1 MKEPKEDPA
10 LKAEKEQSQADKVEA
25 LQETV
30 TRRTNDSLRRYGARN
45 AFAGPGGVPLM
56 G

>member
-10 LKAEKEQSQADKVEA
+10 LKAEQEQAQFDKVEA

-45 AFAGPGGVPLM
+45 SFSGTGGVPLLV
-56 G
+56 